1 MRIDPNQ
8 VQWDAPAAGP
18 APAASPA
25 PGARSAAQA
34 AIDPSAVQWDAAPQS
49 TAAAPATPERSLGQ
63 ELGRQAGLFARH
75 AVNGVAA
82 LPAMAADAVGGV
94 ANAGLDAVMGQ
105 GNGFRFPKQ
114 AEALD
119 NALTKAGLPTPETPV
134 ERVVGDATSALAGTG
149 GIVKAGQALASG
161 AAPAAQA
168 VGRALSA
175 DPALQAV
182 SSVTGGAASGTTREA
197 GGGEGAQLA
206 AGLAGAL
213 VPVAARPTRVL
224 APGGAQVRAAAQQAA
239 DNGLVIPPVDLSPG
253 AVTEGLS
260 GFSGKI
266 KTAQVASA
274 RNQPKINDMARRA
287 LGLPPEAELSVDALE
302 TLRKQ
307 AAGAYAPVASAG
319 TITPGKAFTD
329 ALDKAVEPFTS
340 QARSFPGMR
349 VPEVVGDIAALRSG
363 QFDSG
368 DALNAIRFMREGAD
382 KAYRA
387 GENQA
392 GKAYRQAAAALEDA
406 VENHL
411 QGLGQPGAN
420 ILKNFRD
427 ARQLIAKSYSVQSAL
442 NPATGN
448 INALKLASDLARNK
462 PLTGDLRSIGEFAQA
477 FPRAAQSL
485 KEAPNAT
492 SPLDWIPA
500 ALTAVGTGNPV
511 PLAAVGARPAARS
524 LLLSDAMQRRAVRD
538 AGTVSQRIPDGAGGI
553 AASMASQ
560 EASISPAPETVY
572 RNRLQA
578 GYAARQT
585 GGEVVPVEG
594 GFVVRSR

>member
-1 MRIDPNQ
+1 MRIDPSQ
-8 VQWDAPAAGP
+8 VQWDAPAAGQ
-18 APAASPA
+18 APAAP
-25 PGARSAAQA
+25 QA
-34 AIDPSAVQWDAAPQS
+34 APPSTIDPSTVQWDDPPPAAAPQ
-49 TAAAPATPERSLGQ
+49 RSLGQ
-63 ELGRQAGLFARH
+63 ELGRQVGLTARH
-75 AVNGVAA
+75 AVNGLAA
-82 LPAMAADAVGGV
+82 LPAMAADAVAGV
-94 ANAGLDAVMGQ
+94 ANAGLDATMGQ

-119 NALTKAGLPTPETPV
+119 SALTKAGLPTPETPM

-149 GIVKAGQALASG
+149 GIVKAGQALATG

-168 VGRALSA
+168 LGRSLSA

-182 SSVTGGAASGTTREA
+182 SSVAGAGASGTTREA
-197 GGGEGAQLA
+197 GGSEGAQLA

-213 VPVAARPTRVL
+213 TPVAARPTRVL

-392 GKAYRQAAAALEDA
+392 GKAYRQAASALEDA
-406 VENHL
+406 VETHL
-411 QGLGQPGAN
+411 QGLGQPGAD

-524 LLLSDAMQRRAVRD
+524 LLLSDFVQRGAIKRA
-538 AGTVSQRIPDGAGGI
+538 GSELQRVPRGAAGI
-553 AASMASQ
+553 AASSSAGMGNADAQ
-560 EASISPAPETVY
+560 PETVY

-578 GYAARQT
+578 GYAARQL
-585 GGEVVPVEG
+585 GGEVVPVDG
-594 GFVVRSR
+594 GFVVRQR